1 MITMGTR
8 EMKIASAELRELMKA
23 VSEGHYE
30 TVNTILD
37 KDPELVNQYVPPTY
51 DSPLARVLNKKH
63 IDYKMLDILVEHHV
77 DFNYPINHH
86 KETPIELACKN
97 QDLQLFKYLV
107 QHNASISERAPHFLL
122 VNSTNIKYLTEDK
135 IKNTCEIIKLM
146 GGLEAVSSKCDAEGN
161 RFGEQARKSQLI
173 NRLGGIVK
181 YDYMQLLESVYSTVA
196 GEGLDDSIITVL
208 FGRLKNQLLIIKNQ
222 YNSKETYDQQNL
234 KDSISLFFMT
244 GGEIP
249 PLRKVPESRIEEA
262 GIDAPKNAL

>member
-8 EMKIASAELRELMKA
+8 EMKIASSELRELMKA

-63 IDYKMLDILVEHHV
+63 IDYKMFDILVEHHV
-77 DFNYPINHH
+77 DFDYPVNHH

-97 QDLQLFKYLV
+97 QDIQLFKYLV
-107 QHNASISERAPHFLL
+107 QHNAPISERAPHFLL

-161 RFGEQARKSQLI
+161 RFEEQARKSQLV
-173 NRLGGIVK
+173 NRFGGIVK
-181 YDYMQLLESVYSTVA
+181 YDYMQLLRSVYPIVDREVDTPTINAST
-196 GEGLDDSIITVL
+196 EKLT
-208 FGRLKNQLLIIKNQ
+208 NLLNKIRDQ
-222 YNSKETYDQQNL
+222 HTSKEGYDQRNL
-234 KDSISLFFMT
+234 KDSITLFFMT
-244 GGEIP
+244 GGEVP
-249 PLRKVPESRIEEA
+249 PSRKVSESHDEETSK
-262 GIDAPKNAL
+262 DAPKIAL

>member
-1 MITMGTR
+1 MITMGR
-8 EMKIASAELRELMKA
+8 SEMKIASAELRDLMKA

-63 IDYKMLDILVEHHV
+63 IDYKMLDILVKHHV
-77 DFNYPINHH
+77 DFDYPINHH

-97 QDLQLFKYLV
+97 QDLELFKYVV
-107 QHNASISERAPHFLL
+107 QHNAPISEQAPHFLL

-161 RFGEQARKSQLI
+161 RFG
-173 NRLGGIVK
+173 GIVK
-181 YDYMQLLESVYSTVA
+181 YDYMQLLQSVYSIVDREVDAPTIHA
-196 GEGLDDSIITVL
+196 STEKLT
-208 FGRLKNQLLIIKNQ
+208 NLLNKIREQ
-222 YNSKETYDQQNL
+222 YSSKETYDQQNL

-249 PLRKVPESRIEEA
+249 PLRRVPESRFEEA

>member
-1 MITMGTR
+1 MITMGR
-8 EMKIASAELRELMKA
+8 SEMKIASAELRELMKA

-37 KDPELVNQYVPPTY
+37 KNPELVNQYVPPTY

-63 IDYKMLDILVEHHV
+63 IDYKMLDILVKHHV
-77 DFNYPINHH
+77 DFDYPINHH

-107 QHNASISERAPHFLL
+107 QHNAPISEHAPHFLL

-161 RFGEQARKSQLI
+161 RFEELARKSQLI
-173 NRLGGIVK
+173 NRFGVIVR
-181 YDYMQLLESVYSTVA
+181 YDYVQLLRSIYPIVDREVDVPTINAST
-196 GEGLDDSIITVL
+196 EKLTD
-208 FGRLKNQLLIIKNQ
+208 LLNKIRDQ
-222 YNSKETYDQQNL
+222 HTSKEGYDQQNL

-244 GGEIP
+244 GGEVP
-249 PLRKVPESRIEEA
+249 PSRKVPESRFEEA

>member
-1 MITMGTR
+1 MIKMGR
-8 EMKIASAELRELMKA
+8 SEMKIASAELRELMKA

-37 KDPELVNQYVPPTY
+37 KDPELVNQYAPTY

-63 IDYKMLDILVEHHV
+63 IDYKMLDILVKHHV
-77 DFNYPINHH
+77 DFDYPINYH

-107 QHNASISERAPHFLL
+107 QHNAPISEQAPHFLL

-173 NRLGGIVK
+173 NRFGGIVK
-181 YDYMQLLESVYSTVA
+181 YDYMQLLQSVYPIVDREVDAPTIHGST
-196 GEGLDDSIITVL
+196 EVL
-208 FGRLKNQLLIIKNQ
+208 TNLLNKIRGQ
-222 YNSKETYDQQNL
+222 FSSKETYDQQNL

-249 PLRKVPESRIEEA
+249 PSRKVPESRFEEA
-262 GIDAPKNAL
+262 GIDTPKNAL

>member
-1 MITMGTR
+1 MGR
-8 EMKIASAELRELMKA
+8 SEMKIASAELRNLMKA

-63 IDYKMLDILVEHHV
+63 IDYKMFDILVKHRV
-77 DFNYPINHH
+77 DFDYPINHH

-107 QHNASISERAPHFLL
+107 QHNAPISEQAPHFLL

-146 GGLEAVSSKCDAEGN
+146 GGLEAVSSKCNAEGQ
-161 RFGEQARKSQLI
+161 GK
-173 NRLGGIVK
+173 
-181 YDYMQLLESVYSTVA
+181 
-196 GEGLDDSIITVL
+196 IIP
-208 FGRLKNQLLIIKNQ
+208 F
-222 YNSKETYDQQNL
+222 
-234 KDSISLFFMT
+234 
-244 GGEIP
+244 
-249 PLRKVPESRIEEA
+249 
-262 GIDAPKNAL
+262 